1 MTAVLSPRG
10 TALPAVL
17 ALIMILLPVGAF
29 VVLQCRTDLLIQHNL
44 RAEIEAFYVAEA
56 GLEHA
61 LSEISPG
68 TSFDAVLAGPDR
80 VAGTADD
87 GIFPFTEGA
96 PSAFPYAPFRYDV
109 RVAQTSSDV
118 LTVQSSGIGVH
129 GATKVVIALVRRDP
143 LPATPAAFHVDGD
156 ASTLDM
162 GSAGFLLSGWDHQ
175 IGDPPDAPTNSG
187 AALPALSSSS
197 AEAEATLRRRLW
209 GDSAQRLVGTGGP
222 PSLAT
227 APPVDVQRYATACS
241 TRPERVQ
248 LTGASSDAAVL
259 GTVQTPQLS
268 FIAGDL
274 DVSGELTGVGVLV
287 IQGTWH
293 VSGDFTFSGLVL
305 AMGGIVLEPASRVTV
320 TGGVW
325 RAASND
331 GRLQLAGSGGIGY
344 SRAALAAVDAAFA
357 GLLPHAAVVA
367 SWEEQL

>member
-1 MTAVLSPRG
+1 MTTASNARG

-17 ALIMILLPVGAF
+17 ALIMMLLPIGAF
-29 VVLQCRTDLLIQHNL
+29 VALQCRTDWLIQHNL
-44 RAEIEAFYVAEA
+44 RAEVEAFYVAEA

-61 LSEISPG
+61 LAEISPG

-80 VAGTADD
+80 IAGTNDD
-87 GIFPFTEGA
+87 GIFPFSEGA
-96 PSAFPYAPFRYDV
+96 PSVFPYAPFRYEV
-109 RVAQTSSDV
+109 RVARMSADV
-118 LTVQSSGIGVH
+118 LSVQSSGFGVH
-129 GATKVVIALVRRDP
+129 DATKVVVALVRRDP
-143 LPATPAAFHVDGD
+143 VPATPAAFQVDGD

-175 IGDPPDAPTNSG
+175 IDDPPGAPTSG
-187 AALPALSSSS
+187 AAALPALSSSS
-197 AEAEATLRRRLW
+197 PDAEDILRHRLR
-209 GDSAQRLVGTGGP
+209 GESAQRLVGNGGA

-248 LTGASSDAAVL
+248 VSGASGDLAVL
-259 GTVQTPQLS
+259 GTAETPQLS
-268 FIAGDL
+268 IVAGDL
-274 DVSGELTGVGVLV
+274 DVGGELTGVGILV
-287 IQGTWH
+287 VQGTWH
-293 VSGDFTFSGLVL
+293 VTGQVNFVGLVL
-305 AMGGIVLEPASRVTV
+305 AMGGIVFEPSSRVTV
-320 TGGVW
+320 TGGLW

-367 SWEEQL
+367 SWQEQL